1 VPFIQILV
9 LALIQGLTEFLP
21 VSSSGHLILVPAA
34 TGWTDQGLAVD
45 VAAHVGTL
53 VAVLIYFWRDVGRM
67 LAGLAR
73 LLLGRVDGGAKL
85 AGFLLIGTVPALVAG
100 YFVDKYFVSIL
111 RHVVVVG
118 WTLIGFGLLLW
129 LADRIGLTIRRV
141 EHMTVGQALF
151 VGLAQALA
159 FIPGTSRAGITMT
172 AARLVG
178 YERAEAARF
187 AFLLAIPAIAAAGL
201 WKGYQLAQTGAPEQI
216 EAALLTGGLCVLT
229 GLFAIAFMMQWL
241 KRANFTVFVVYRL
254 LLGGLILYLVYAKG
268 WSPASDAMGL

>member
-1 VPFIQILV
+1 MPFIQILV

-34 TGWTDQGLAVD
+34 TGWQDQGLAID

-73 LLLGRVDGGAKL
+73 LLVGRVDGGAKL
-85 AGFLLIGTVPALVAG
+85 AGFLLFGTIPALGAG
-100 YFVDKYFVSIL
+100 YLVDTYAIDIL
-111 RHVVVVG
+111 RHVEIVG
-118 WTLIGFGLLLW
+118 WSLIGFGILLW

-141 EHMTVGQALF
+141 EHMTAGQAFF

-187 AFLLAIPAIAAAGL
+187 AFLLSIPAIAAAGL
-201 WKGYQLAQTGAPEQI
+201 WKGYQLYETGAAEQI
-216 EAALLTGGLCVLT
+216 EAAVLTAGLCVLT

-241 KRANFTVFVVYRL
+241 KRANFTVFVIYRL
-254 LLGGLILYLVYAKG
+254 LLGGVILYLVYARG
-268 WSPASDAMGL
+268 WSPITGATGL